1 MTKVAGQEPEA
12 ALYTIAVCGEQAP
25 SPPPSVAVA
34 AGVFELNSLLEE
46 VTSLVEQN
54 ERLQGERADAAGDRD
69 RLRRRLGDVER
80 NARRATRAAKRSKSK
95 LDEERRRR
103 RAAEA
108 QLERLRGPPG
118 RRALSLVAALAAT
131 VRRRR

>member
-1 MTKVAGQEPEA
+1 VTKVAGQEPEA

-108 QLERLRGPPG
+108 QLERLRRSPG
-118 RRALSLVAALAAT
+118 HRALSLVAALAAT

>member
-108 QLERLRGPPG
+108 ELGRLKGSPG
-118 RRALSLVAALAAT
+118 HRALSFTADLVAT
-131 VRRRR
+131 VRRRG